1 MLQNGCF
8 DYRVSARDLAWLKL
22 KHAILRLKRA
32 LDRDE
37 PFDFLGRTGNGELL
51 LVGEGNLSFSAALLH
66 RKPQLGKR
74 ITATTFET
82 ETSWNRRT
90 SGNASFLRQMGARVH
105 GSVDATKLED
115 HVRNKLFELIVFQF
129 PNVASRVPRYGR
141 NPNHI
146 LIKKFLRSASRH
158 LTSSGCVAVTV
169 VNSSFYDGAFDMD
182 GAAKDSGL
190 EKPVAHPFFF
200 ADYPNYSHVNTL
212 TDDSAIEKSAD
223 CVTFVFNSKTR
234 RGVLETAPQ

>member
-1 MLQNGCF
+1 MLRNSYF
-8 DYRVSARDLAWLKL
+8 EYRDGTRDLAWLKL

-37 PFDFLGRTGNGELL
+37 PFDFLGRTGDGELL
-51 LVGEGNLSFSAALLH
+51 LVGEGNLSFSVALLH
-66 RKPQLGKR
+66 RKPQLGKK

-90 SGNASFLRQMGARVH
+90 SENANFLRQMGARVH
-105 GSVDATKLED
+105 GSIDATKLED
-115 HVRNKLFELIVFQF
+115 HVHRKLFGLIVFQF

-146 LIKKFLRSASRH
+146 LIKRFLRSAEHH
-158 LTSSGCVAVTV
+158 LTPSGCIAVTV

-190 EKPVAHPFFF
+190 ENPVAHPFFF

-212 TDDSAIEKSAD
+212 TDDSAIDKSTD

-234 RGVLETAPQ
+234 RGALKAEPQ